1 MADFVLDAAS
11 HMHFSSTGAGSV
23 QFGDPSEMIP
33 RTLTSLIV
41 TASGGSTTIS
51 FDGGQ
56 NFMALTD
63 GTYQFMYPHVAKI
76 YFGAGTWSGVGISV

>member
-1 MADFVLDAAS
+1 MADFILDAAS

-33 RTLTSLIV
+33 RTLTSLILTV
-41 TASGGSTTIS
+41 SGSATLS
-51 FDGGQ
+51 LDGGN

-63 GTYQFMYPHVAKI
+63 GTYQFMYPHIAKI